1 LLRRLPRQL
10 RQFGSFQRDGL
21 TGAEC
26 RGRTLLVVGVGNIG
40 HEVVDLGPS
49 SRESVDY
56 PDYAHDLARRVAAG
70 EAELGV
76 LVCGTGIGM
85 CMAAN
90 RHAGVRAALCHDAFT
105 AELARRHNDA
115 NVLCMGG
122 RTTGPGLA
130 IQMLDIFLATPFN
143 GGRHARRVDK
153 IEVKWE
159 S

>member
-1 LLRRLPRQL
+1 MVILAASDHAGFDLKELLIKHA
-10 RQFGSFQRDGL
+10 RD
-21 TGAEC
+21 
-26 RGRTLLVVGVGNIG
+26 IG
-40 HEVVDLGPS
+40 HEVVDLGPP

-56 PDYAHDLARRVAAG
+56 PDYAHDLARRLAAG
-70 EAELGV
+70 EADVGV

-90 RHAGVRAALCHDAFT
+90 RHTGVRAALCHDALT

-143 GGRHARRVDK
+143 GGRHARRVEK
-153 IEVKWE
+153 IEVKGE